1 MGTFLQDAQYYL
13 RTLRKSPG
21 FAAVVV
27 LTLALG
33 IGANTAIFSIVDA
46 VLLRAL
52 PFPEPQ
58 RLVRVVDNAPGAGL
72 KDIGMSQPEL
82 EDLQNR
88 SGVFENVSAIWPID
102 GNITG
107 AAHPERVEAQAVSA
121 NYFSLLGVHAQI
133 GRMLGPEDRVLGFA
147 ETAVI
152 SDDYWRN
159 GFGADPNILGKKIRL
174 DGDAY
179 AIVGVTP
186 PNFRHPGRTLSSDVQ
201 MWVACGFAALPFQS
215 PPVRAANFIPGA
227 IGRLK
232 PGMSMEQA
240 QARLDSFSAQLRE
253 QYPNDYRPQARFSIQ
268 IEPLKDSLTGNV
280 RPMLLTLL
288 AAVAMMLLIGCANIA
303 NLLMVRA
310 AGRGREIALRQ
321 SLGATKA
328 RLVRQMITESIVL
341 AGVAGIVG
349 IAAAAGSLRVLLY
362 LVPSKLPRLAE
373 ITIDTRVL
381 LFAAFITLLTGVLFG
396 LAPAFEISSLN
407 LGSYLKEGGRGAG
420 GSRRQNRASAILV
433 TAEFAICLTLMIG
446 AGLLV
451 RSFWKLAHADPGF
464 NAQNAIAARIWLP
477 VPNDPKQNP
486 YPKREDRAALV
497 REVLRR
503 VQALPGVTS
512 AAMSTSVPLSRTGT
526 PGPITVEA
534 RVPASESTLAE
545 IIGVSPD
552 YFRTLETPL
561 IQGRFLTESDQPPA
575 PNSVLVDRTAAS
587 RFWPGQSPIGRRVK
601 IGRAQNQNP
610 WAIVVGV
617 VGDIRND
624 SMSITGIPHLYFSIY
639 QQIGNTLGLEVRS
652 AGDPSLLGKALLREI
667 QSVDPNLP
675 VFGIRDFESMVQA
688 SVMPQRFSAQLMAAF
703 AGLALLLAAV
713 GIYGVLAYFVGQRTR
728 EIGVRMALGAEA
740 SAVIRLVLAEGLRP
754 IAIGM
759 AIGLAASLAFSRALS
774 QLVYDVSTYD
784 PLVFITVPVFLAGA
798 ALLAS
803 YLPARQATRIDPMV
817 ALRAD

>member
-1 MGTFLQDAQYYL
+1 M
-13 RTLRKSPG
+13 
-21 FAAVVV
+21 
-27 LTLALG
+27 
-33 IGANTAIFSIVDA
+33 SI
-46 VLLRAL
+46 
-52 PFPEPQ
+52 
-58 RLVRVVDNAPGAGL
+58 
-72 KDIGMSQPEL
+72 
-82 EDLQNR
+82 
-88 SGVFENVSAIWPID
+88 
-102 GNITG
+102 
-107 AAHPERVEAQAVSA
+107 
-121 NYFSLLGVHAQI
+121 
-133 GRMLGPEDRVLGFA
+133 
-147 ETAVI
+147 
-152 SDDYWRN
+152 
-159 GFGADPNILGKKIRL
+159 
-174 DGDAY
+174 
-179 AIVGVTP
+179 
-186 PNFRHPGRTLSSDVQ
+186 
-201 MWVACGFAALPFQS
+201 
-215 PPVRAANFIPGA
+215 
-227 IGRLK
+227 
-232 PGMSMEQA
+232 EQA

-253 QYPNDYRPQARFSIQ
+253 QYPNDYRPQSRFSIQ
-268 IEPLKDSLTGNV
+268 LEPLKKDSLTGNV

-328 RLVRQMITESIVL
+328 RLARQMITESVVL

-349 IAAAAGSLRVLLY
+349 IAAAAASLRVLLY

-381 LFAAFITLLTGVLFG
+381 VFAAFITLLTGVLFG
-396 LAPAFEISSLN
+396 LAPAFEISGTN
-407 LGSYLKEGGRGAG
+407 LGSYLKEGGRGTG

-464 NAQNAIAARIWLP
+464 NAENAIAARIWLP
-477 VPNDPKQNP
+477 VPNDPKQDP
-486 YPKREDRAALV
+486 YPKRDDRTVFV
-497 REVLRR
+497 REVVRR
-503 VQALPGVTS
+503 VQALPGVNS

-534 RVPASESTLAE
+534 PVNAGESTLAE
-545 IIGVSPD
+545 IISVSPD

-575 PNSVLVDRTAAS
+575 PSSVLVDRTAAA
-587 RFWPGQSPIGRRVK
+587 RFWPGQSPVGKRLKLGRP
-601 IGRAQNQNP
+601 QNQSP
-610 WAIVVGV
+610 WAVVVGV

-624 SMSITGIPHLYFSIY
+624 SMSVAGVPHIYFSIY
-639 QQIGNTLGLEVRS
+639 QLSGKTLGLEVRS

-667 QSVDPNLP
+667 QAVDPNLP

-688 SVMPQRFSAQLMAAF
+688 SVMPQRFSAQLMGAF
-703 AGLALLLAAV
+703 AGLALLLAAI